1 MILIPSETVEIR
13 TTTANSAS
21 HDFGAIILSISGGD
35 VGGGGLV
42 GTHNISRSCVS
53 SGGLRTYEKL
63 YEFCNGGTYIS
74 RISG

>member
-42 GTHNISRSCVS
+42 GTHNIS
-53 SGGLRTYEKL
+53 
-63 YEFCNGGTYIS
+63 
-74 RISG
+74 